1 MLLYQAQTVLWV
13 ATMLVA
19 VLVIAL
25 QLGAEVLGL
34 IGYKHKPLLRFL
46 RRVRTRVQELM
57 IAGVRHSRTNGW
69 R

>member
-1 MLLYQAQTVLWV
+1 
-13 ATMLVA
+13 MLVA

>member
-1 MLLYQAQTVLWV
+1 VLWV

-25 QLGAEVLGL
+25 QLGAEVVGL

-46 RRVRTRVQELM
+46 RRVRTRMQEF
-57 IAGVRHSRTNGW
+57 ATGGVRHVRT
-69 R
+69 RQKEAR